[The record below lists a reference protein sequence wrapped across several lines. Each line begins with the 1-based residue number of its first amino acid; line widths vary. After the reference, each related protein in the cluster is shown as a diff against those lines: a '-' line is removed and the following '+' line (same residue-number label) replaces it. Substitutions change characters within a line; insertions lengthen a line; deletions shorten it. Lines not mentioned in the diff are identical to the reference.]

1 MTSCPCAVDDPS
13 CEDGV
18 TDIDELGCRKAVSES
33 SQVSKYR
40 SVCAHAQ
47 ADEAEVERQL
57 YNLALRS
64 LDDEGVRTYFLK
76 SGSCQL
82 MDAVLLHACVCARL
96 GGCIKSIADEGHH
109 LDDGDVS
116 ALRCKEFDNVETDFF
131 SIFSIR
137 SKTV

>member
-82 MDAVLLHACVCARL
+82 MDAVLTSRPTAPPPMTMTFLPSKL
-96 GGCIKSIADEGHH
+96 SGH
-109 LDDGDVS
+109 S
-116 ALRCKEFDNVETDFF
+116 FF